1 MIDTSSQAHPE
12 SGKRPFR
19 LGLMGKFVISISVL
33 MIASSTS
40 LGWFF
45 LRHVRLM
52 AEDELVESGKFL
64 SRHVAE
70 KCELGVLTENTALLE
85 EILGKALNDEDVIQ
99 AWVSNQEGEILAELK
114 SFFFLP
120 SRRTFPVSVSGSLVT
135 PGEAGVRIEKR
146 YSRKLFTNLY
156 DITIPVLTLEGGEV
170 EEEVTFLFEDGG
182 ERSHHWESIGSVTL
196 SLSSAR
202 VNHQIRILTRVVLV
216 LTLVVLVI
224 GILITYGLVRIIVEP
239 TRRLVQATRRITEGD
254 LTSLVEVRSQDE
266 IGDLAISFNQMTV
279 ELKRSLDTLEDVNAS
294 LESKV
299 QERTRELEA
308 TQNQLIQ
315 AEKLSALGQL
325 VSGVAH
331 ELNNPLSGILGYSQL
346 LLRGQVNGKMQKG
359 LERIESEAHR
369 CKKTVQ
375 NLQIFARKHLP
386 QKRPVS
392 IHAILES
399 TLELRAYQL
408 SVNDIQV
415 VRRYDERLPQTLADF
430 HQLQQVFLNLI
441 INAHQAMQGVD
452 RKGILTIETK
462 QEKEKILVSI
472 GDNGPGIPPDILS
485 KIFDPFF
492 TTKEVGQGTGLG
504 LSICFGILQAH
515 RGDIQVRSTAGETW
529 FKVELPILEDRNM
542 TPTGPPAEFDS
553 TPGNGQGKSILVV
566 DDEDTVAE
574 VLSEVLILD
583 GHRVETA
590 RNGQAALEKIAEN
603 DYDLIIS
610 DLKMPGMN
618 GEELFRRIKEK
629 HGSLARKIIFSTGD
643 VASVTIKNFLKE
655 TGNPCLQK
663 PFEISLVR
671 KIVARVLRNEGQN
684 GA

>member
-1 MIDTSSQAHPE
+1 MIRTSRQAHPG
-12 SGKRPFR
+12 SGNRPFR

-52 AEDELVESGKFL
+52 AEYELVEDGKFL

-70 KCELGVLTENTALLE
+70 KCELGVLTENAAILE
-85 EILGKALNDEDVIQ
+85 EILGEALDDEDVVQ
-99 AWVSNQEGEILAELK
+99 AWVSNQEGEILVELK
-114 SFFFLP
+114 SFSFLP
-120 SRRTFPVSVSGSLVT
+120 SRRTLPVSVQGSLVT
-135 PGEAGVRIEKR
+135 PQEAGIRVEKR
-146 YSRKLFTNLY
+146 YSRKLSTNLY
-156 DITIPVLTLEGGEV
+156 DITIPVLTLKRGEV
-170 EEEVTFLFEDGG
+170 EEEVTFLFENGG
-182 ERSHHWESIGSVTL
+182 ERSHRWESVGSVTL
-196 SLSSAR
+196 SLSSANM
-202 VNHQIRILTRVVLV
+202 NHQIRILARGVLV

-224 GILITYGLVRIIVEP
+224 GILIAYGLVRIIVEP
-239 TRRLVQATRRITEGD
+239 TRRLVQATRRITDGD

-279 ELKRSLDTLEDVNAS
+279 ELKRSLDSLEDVNAC

-299 QERTRELEA
+299 MERTRELEA

-346 LLRGQVNGKMQKG
+346 LLRGQVDGKMQKG
-359 LERIESEAHR
+359 LERIESEAQR

-415 VRRYDERLPQTLADF
+415 VRKYDESLPQILADF

-441 INAHQAMQGVD
+441 INAHQAMKGVD
-452 RKGILTIETK
+452 RKGILTIITK
-462 QEKEKILVSI
+462 REKEKILVSI
-472 GDNGPGIPPDILS
+472 GDNGTGIPPDILS

-529 FKVELPILEDRNM
+529 FTVELPILDDRNM
-542 TPTGPPAEFDS
+542 TPAGPQVEADS
-553 TPGNGQGKSILVV
+553 ASGNGQGKSILVV

-583 GHRVETA
+583 GHRVEIA
-590 RNGQAALEKIAEN
+590 RNGIAALEKIAEN
-603 DYDLIIS
+603 DYDLILS
-610 DLKMPGMN
+610 DLKMPGMD
-618 GEELFRRIKEK
+618 GEELFRRIKEIN
-629 HGSLARKIIFSTGD
+629 GPLARRIIFSTGD
-643 VASVTIKNFLKE
+643 VASIATKKFLKE

-671 KIVARVLRNEGQN
+671 KIVARILREEVRKG
-684 GA
+684 G